1 MVTEVR
7 GLIESALADPWSALR
22 TVLDGPLH
30 PGGRAATAG
39 LLDRAAVGTDTRLLD
54 VGCGAGEA
62 MAAARDRGTDVI
74 GIDRD
79 PARSAG
85 GEAGAEGKPGSEG
98 RPGSGR
104 VPRSETVR
112 GDLMKLPLAAG
123 SVDVVLGECVFC
135 LAPDY
140 ARALGEARRVL
151 RPGGRIALSDIVV
164 GGEPPDLPDPI
175 ARTLCLERARSRAA
189 TVAAVSDAG
198 FAVDEVRDHRE
209 DLLSM
214 RDEIGAAIDYERL
227 LPLMGERG
235 EALLDGIEEL
245 ETATET
251 GRVSYVSLVATA
263 AE

>member
-1 MVTEVR
+1 MR
-7 GLIESALADPWSALR
+7 GLLESALADPWSALR

-30 PGGRAATAG
+30 PGGRAATAA
-39 LLDRAAVGTDTRLLD
+39 LLDRAAVGSGTRLLD

-62 MAAARDRGTDVI
+62 MAAARDRGADVI

-85 GEAGAEGKPGSEG
+85 GEAGAEREPG
-98 RPGSGR
+98 
-104 VPRSETVR
+104 SETVR
-112 GDLMKLPLAAG
+112 GDMTRLPLAAG

-135 LAPDY
+135 LASDY

-151 RPGGRIALSDIVV
+151 RPDGRIAISDVV
-164 GGEPPDLPDPI
+164 VEGTLPDLPDPI
-175 ARTLCLERARSRAA
+175 VRTLCLERARSRSE

-214 RDEIGAAIDYERL
+214 RDEVGSAIDYERL

-245 ETATET
+245 ETAAET